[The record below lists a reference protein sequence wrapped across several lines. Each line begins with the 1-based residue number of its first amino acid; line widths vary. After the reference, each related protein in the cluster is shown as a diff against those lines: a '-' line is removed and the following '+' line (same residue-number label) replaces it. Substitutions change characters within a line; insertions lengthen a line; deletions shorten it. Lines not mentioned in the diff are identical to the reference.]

1 MSAGVTVT
9 VAWHLK
15 PESIDTFVATLK
27 EMFKLAKL
35 RPGFRSIRL
44 LRGDIDKN
52 RFVLLEE
59 WDEAQNF
66 HDYVQFR
73 TDRGEL
79 EAFLSMV
86 TEPPQIGIWNQDP
99 LAGAQG

>member
-27 EMFKLAKL
+27 EMFKRTKL
-35 RPGFRSIRL
+35 RPGFRGIRL

-52 RFVLLEE
+52 QFVLLEE
-59 WDEAQNF
+59 WDEARNF

-73 TDRGEL
+73 TDRASWRRFFQPKSG
-79 EAFLSMV
+79 S
-86 TEPPQIGIWNQDP
+86 
-99 LAGAQG
+99 